1 MGNNSRIG
9 TIAILIEDKNQV
21 RRINDLLTEYGQVI
35 IGRIGLP
42 YRERGVSII
51 AVIVEGTGDEVGAL
65 SGRLGMLAGVKTKAL
80 LLTK

>member
-1 MGNNSRIG
+1 MESGTRIG
-9 TIAILIEDKNQV
+9 TIAILIEDKKQAP
-21 RRINDLLTEYGQVI
+21 RINDLLTEYGEVI

-51 AVIVEGTGDEVGAL
+51 SVIVEGTVDEVGAL
-65 SGRLGMLAGVKTKAL
+65 SGKLGMLSGVKTKAL